1 MQAVMNGCTNAP
13 TAVEVRKKCVDAMP
27 LVDSSNV
34 DAMSVTRSLKRSLSL
49 RLVSFKGLASATPK
63 DLRWRALAPFLVVAG
78 VQIGNLVWAQ
88 NGKFLTLQ
96 WENLA
101 NLQVSFIGYQTGVMC
116 AVVLF
121 VGLLFFLLTTR
132 ARTYLMDFTCFVPP
146 DDYKMTKEAFI
157 NRAKASGFFN
167 EKSLEFQ
174 RKILASS
181 GLGEETYVPPSMHVT
196 PPDLGFAGCLKEAKM
211 VLFGVMDEIL
221 SKSGVKP
228 QDIGILVVNCSV
240 FCPTPSLSAMI
251 VNQYKLRDDIEAYSL
266 GGMGCSAGLIA
277 ISLARDLLKVNK
289 NTYAVV
295 ISAEVISGHQAYIG
309 NDRSMMVGNCI
320 FRWGAS
326 ACLLSNKRSKFRLN
340 LAL

>member
-1 MQAVMNGCTNAP
+1 MDGCGAP
-13 TAVEVRKKCVDAMP
+13 TALDVSKKSVDTMP
-27 LVDSSNV
+27 LDSTNV

-49 RLVSFKGLASATPK
+49 RLVGFKGLASAAPK
-63 DLRWRALAPFLVVAG
+63 DLRWRAPAPFLVVAG
-78 VQIGNLVWAQ
+78 VQIGNLVWQ
-88 NGKFLTLQ
+88 NGEFLTFQ

-116 AVVLF
+116 AVVLYL
-121 VGLLFFLLTTR
+121 VLLLRFFFFPTR
-132 ARTYLMDFTCFVPP
+132 RTYLMDFTCFVPP

-157 NRAKASGFFN
+157 NRAEASGFFN

-221 SKSGVKP
+221 AKSGVKP

-277 ISLARDLLKVNK
+277 VSLARDLLKVNK

-295 ISAEVISGHQAYIG
+295 MSAEVISGHQALH
-309 NDRSMMVGNCI
+309 RQ
-320 FRWGAS
+320 
-326 ACLLSNKRSKFRLN
+326 
-340 LAL
+340 